1 MDIDLIM
8 RITAMLDE
16 EKTYKIIKR
25 QLADVQKKLQGQV
38 RFDISMNEKKLKSE
52 SENVKKN
59 ISDLFRDQNIAV
71 KLELQKKDL
80 QSNIDKFLKNNTRM
94 TKELNSQFV
103 ALKKTIDKVDDTS
116 DLSEL
121 KGKLSALKK
130 EAIDTGRIGEKLSNV
145 FKGTAKMLSSLDIK
159 GKIIK
164 QITASIE
171 ELKGLDTILTEIGKT
186 GNLTKTQ
193 LKQLGDSAF
202 ETAST
207 YGKKASDYLTE
218 VQKMAGSGFTGKQ
231 GQAMAEQSLLAQ
243 AAGNMTAEVAN
254 NYILA
259 VNAACKFNGEAKK
272 LNEVIDGQN
281 NISAR
286 NNISLSNMAAA
297 MTEIG
302 SAASGYH
309 ISIEELSAMIGTIGS
324 ITNLEGSEIGSSV
337 NSILNNLQNTGS
349 SEITDTLTAANVS
362 MTELV
367 NGSEQL
373 RDPISILKELST
385 VYNQLGENDSLKGEI
400 LSNIGGDAQSEEL
413 DALLRNM
420 ETFDSMLTDYAQ
432 GSGSAIKTAMKSAD
446 GWEGSLNQLSNT
458 WTDTVNNFANS
469 DVIVSGINA
478 LNSLLEMVN
487 KVTEILGPAGSIGLA
502 GGIFAGIENVGR
514 VKRFTLIQICRQ

>member
-1 MDIDLIM
+1 
-8 RITAMLDE
+8 
-16 EKTYKIIKR
+16 
-25 QLADVQKKLQGQV
+25 
-38 RFDISMNEKKLKSE
+38 
-52 SENVKKN
+52 
-59 ISDLFRDQNIAV
+59 
-71 KLELQKKDL
+71 
-80 QSNIDKFLKNNTRM
+80 M
-94 TKELNSQFV
+94 TQELNSQFV

-121 KGKLSALKK
+121 EGKLSALKK

-259 VNAACKFNGEAKK
+259 MNAACKFNGEAKK

>member
-71 KLELQKKDL
+71 KLDLQKKDL

-121 KGKLSALKK
+121 EGKLSDLKK

-164 QITASIE
+164 QVTASIE
-171 ELKGLDTILTEIGKT
+171 ELKGLDTILTKIGKT

-259 VNAACKFNGEAKK
+259 MNAACKFNGEAKK

-281 NISAR
+281 SISAR

-324 ITNLEGSEIGSSV
+324 ITNLEGSVIGSSV

-413 DALLRNM
+413 DALLQNM

>member
-16 EKTYKIIKR
+16 EKTYKIMKR
-25 QLADVQKKLQGQV
+25 QLADIQKKLQGQV
-38 RFDISMNEKKLKSE
+38 SFDISMNEKKLKSE
-52 SENVKKN
+52 SENIKKN
-59 ISDLFRDQNIAV
+59 ITDVFRDQNIAV
-71 KLELQKKDL
+71 KLDLQKKDL

-130 EAIDTGRIGEKLSNV
+130 ETIDTGRIGEKLSNV
-145 FKGTAKMLSSLDIK
+145 FKGTTKMLSSLDIK
-159 GKIIK
+159 GKIID
-164 QITASIE
+164 QVTASIE

-186 GNLTKTQ
+186 GNLTKAQ

-231 GQAMAEQSLLAQ
+231 GQAMAEQALLAQ
-243 AAGNMTAEVAN
+243 TAGNMTAEVAN
-254 NYILA
+254 KYILA
-259 VNAACKFNGEAKK
+259 MNAAYKFNGEAKK

-281 NISAR
+281 SISTR

-302 SAASGYH
+302 SAASGYR

-324 ITNLEGSEIGSSV
+324 VTNLEGSEIGSSV

-349 SEITDTLTAANVS
+349 SEIMDTLTAANVS

-385 VYNQLGENDSLKGEI
+385 IYNQLGENDSLKGEI
-400 LSNIGGDAQSEEL
+400 LSNIGGDPQSEEL

-420 ETFDSMLTDYAQ
+420 ETFDGMLTDYAQ

-446 GWEGSLNQLSNT
+446 NWEGSLNQLSNT

-469 DVIVSGINA
+469 DAIVSGINA

-487 KVTEILGPAGSIGLA
+487 KLTEILGPAGSIGLA

-514 VKRFTLIQICRQ
+514 VKRFTLI